1 MRRAAHYQSKVFS
14 SEGGE
19 AFKTSCANVAHVLN
33 NGGLFVSFGWEK
45 RSRIVRSDECET
57 WVARVLSSG
66 VVVENTIAATKNL
79 LKTVLD
85 QFCIVIFTLVYP
97 LFLRAKGNWLASK
110 VCLGD

>member
-79 LKTVLD
+79 LKTVLRPVLYSD
-85 QFCIVIFTLVYP
+85 FYSCLPFILACQGQLVS
-97 LFLRAKGNWLASK
+97 L
-110 VCLGD
+110 